1 MTEQTIA
8 WYPLESNPEVTPLS
22 LTHLSLPVGSYKGI
36 IYSHVIQDLKQW
48 AVCSRSGCI
57 QTDLLCRCVGLWSRI
72 VGLGSQTDLGSTLV
86 ISHHSSG
93 FIILCQE
100 INLFGNSTNQPSRI
114 NWLRQR
120 VSNQRLYISCVKRSR
135 MPVVLWLFYMHCW
148 TIPRISSLVFW
159 SCQLCNCSGLEKDSE
174 LEGFLQRSRDLTPEE
189 RGSLLSQQRAVAEYA
204 KEVAFEGQTK
214 TPAAEADVMLHFITF
229 VNRDGVLY
237 ELDGDKP
244 VPLSHGNS
252 EDILKVY
259 SSIVLTNWAYW
270 IGHRASGSG

>member
-8 WYPLESNPEVTPLS
+8 WYPLESNPEV
-22 LTHLSLPVGSYKGI
+22 LTKFA
-36 IYSHVIQDLKQW
+36 QDLGVSKQIYFADVLGFDQELLDLVPKPILALLLLFPITPQYKS
-48 AVCSRSGCI
+48 AVKDQLIAAKGEQPKAVYFMRQKIKNACGAVAVLHA
-57 QTDLLCRCVGLWSRI
+57 LLNN
-72 VGLGSQTDLGSTLV
+72 TEN
-86 ISHHSSG
+86 
-93 FIILCQE
+93 II
-100 INLFGNSTNQPSRI
+100 
-114 NWLRQR
+114 
-120 VSNQRLYISCVKRSR
+120 
-135 MPVVLWLFYMHCW
+135 
-148 TIPRISSLVFW
+148 
-159 SCQLCNCSGLEKDSE
+159 LEKDSE

-252 EDILKVY
+252 EDILKDTVRVVQDNFMKLDPDNLNF
-259 SSIVLTNWAYW
+259 SLIALVKNTSD
-270 IGHRASGSG
+270 